1 MVNEQRVGFSID
13 GGINQGLVCS
23 DADHNMRY
31 CVAFRYLQAVDRD
44 IFEATAI
51 EIGIEMMGQN
61 AA

>member
-1 MVNEQRVGFSID
+1 VVNDQRVGFSID

-31 CVAFRYLQAVDRD
+31 CVATCYLQAVDCD
-44 IFEATAI
+44 IFKVTAI
-51 EIGIEMMGQN
+51 EIGIEMLGQN